1 LLTPCE
7 VKVEDVQKLEDK
19 IENKTISI
27 PLDDQEYIT
36 EYFGIEYRN
45 FIALIAVLAGQTE
58 EDMKGTKKKLVIED
72 KNNSNISIAVSSI

>member
-1 LLTPCE
+1 

-58 EDMKGTKKKLVIED
+58 EDMKRTKKKLVIED